1 MGNGGWT
8 DGYKITKANDYLLK
22 KDIYSSEWEIGDFC
36 PRNPRNSWRLCVWDE
51 RGFFSPTFSISS
63 KFLVEERSSRG
74 LTVRN
79 TSAIVDMGFRDMIS
93 GCFLLALTFA
103 LEIQPT
109 CKQGHIAYQC

>member
-51 RGFFSPTFSISS
+51 RVFFAYIFHFFEIP
-63 KFLVEERSSRG
+63 RG
-74 LTVRN
+74 RE
-79 TSAIVDMGFRDMIS
+79 I
-93 GCFLLALTFA
+93 FA
-103 LEIQPT
+103 WIDCQEHVSD
-109 CKQGHIAYQC
+109 CGHGVP